1 MGSRNCCTHLGN
13 EIDILGSESDMY
25 SLGTWEVGIACNH
38 LGNEIDIL
46 GSESDMY
53 SLGTWEVG
61 IAVLI
66 WEMRLTYWE
75 ARVTYIHLARGK

>member
-1 MGSRNCCTHLGN
+1 MGSRNCCT
-13 EIDILGSESDMY
+13 
-25 SLGTWEVGIACNH
+25 H

-75 ARVTYIHLARGK
+75 ARVTCIHLARGK